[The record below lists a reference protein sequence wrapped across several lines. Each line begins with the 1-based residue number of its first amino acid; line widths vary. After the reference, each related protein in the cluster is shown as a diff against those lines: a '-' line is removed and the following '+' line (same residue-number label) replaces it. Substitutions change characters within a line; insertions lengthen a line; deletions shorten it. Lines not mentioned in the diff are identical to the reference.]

1 MTKRNDELSVGRRA
15 FLKKATLA
23 GAGALAA
30 PLTATGPAKAQNA
43 APSIPA
49 PSIPPA
55 PDREAERG
63 TPADVQAIT
72 QSSSGAD
79 FMLDVMRGLGIE
91 HAAAFV
97 GSSFRGLHESIIN
110 YGMLTDPE
118 LDFLSCMH

>member
-1 MTKRNDELSVGRRA
+1 MPSVRLGIGMAKRDDEGMVGRRA

-30 PLTATGPAKAQNA
+30 PLTAPVTAKAQSA
-43 APSIPA
+43 TPPAHA
-49 PSIPPA
+49 PSIPPT

-63 TPADVQAIT
+63 MPADAQPIT

-91 HAAAFV
+91 H
-97 GSSFRGLHESIIN
+97 
-110 YGMLTDPE
+110 
-118 LDFLSCMH
+118 

>member
-1 MTKRNDELSVGRRA
+1 MAKRDNEGLVGRRA
-15 FLKKATLA
+15 FLKGATLA

-30 PLTATGPAKAQNA
+30 PLTAPGKAEAQDVAPPAR

-49 PSIPPA
+49 A

-79 FMLDVMRGLGIE
+79 FILD
-91 HAAAFV
+91 
-97 GSSFRGLHESIIN
+97 
-110 YGMLTDPE
+110 
-118 LDFLSCMH
+118 